1 MNKKIAMDMA
11 IISAEVCAFPLDS
24 DVAVDDSALEVM
36 VVETVDILVVDGSAM
51 MIPSRSNRGR
61 RGGGEKNSMI

>member
-51 MIPSRSNRGR
+51 IPSRSNRGK
-61 RGGGEKNSMI
+61 RGGERRIQ